1 MQEWWEKN
9 FASCELGDQRLNK
22 RAREIGQVLSLGFGK
37 ALSEVFPTANGLKR
51 GYEFLPMRRLNLA
64 S

>member
-9 FASCELGDQRLNK
+9 FANCELGDLRLNK
-22 RAREIGQVLSLGFGK
+22 RAREIGKLLSQGFGK
-37 ALSEVFPTANGLKR
+37 ALSEVFAGANALKR
-51 GYEFLPMRRLNLA
+51 GYEFLPTAKLSLA

>member
-9 FASCELGDQRLNK
+9 FASFELGDLRLNK
-22 RAREIGQVLSLGFGK
+22 RAGEIGKLLSQGFGK
-37 ALSEVFPTANGLKR
+37 ALSEIFPGANALNR
-51 GYEFLPMRRLNLA
+51 GYEFLPTARQSSA

>member
-9 FASCELGDQRLNK
+9 FAPCELGDQRLNK
-22 RAREIGQVLSLGFGK
+22 RAREIGQLLSLGFGQD
-37 ALSEVFPTANGLKR
+37 LSEVFSEANGLKR
-51 GYEFLPMRRLNLA
+51 AYEFLPMQRLNLA